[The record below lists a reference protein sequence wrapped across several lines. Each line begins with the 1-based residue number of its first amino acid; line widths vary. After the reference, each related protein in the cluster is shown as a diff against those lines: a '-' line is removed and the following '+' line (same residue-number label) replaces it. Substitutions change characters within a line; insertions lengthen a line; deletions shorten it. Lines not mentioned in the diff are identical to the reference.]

1 MTKIAKPKLNIL
13 YVPIDS
19 LRPSEYN
26 PRFWSKEAI
35 AQLKESVKRYGFV
48 DPLLVNSANNRK
60 NIVIGGHFRLSIA
73 KELGI
78 KEVPVVYINIPDI
91 EKEKELNIRLNK
103 NLGDWDWG
111 LLADFDEDFLAGI
124 GFSDEEMDQIFGL
137 EIDEE
142 FDVERELNKV
152 LAGGLKGVKDG
163 DLWQLGEHRLVIGDC
178 VERKNWK
185 KVLGQEKFDF
195 LFSDPPYKL
204 SYARRMRKIKTNEG
218 TKLKKDRVYESVGMT
233 DKKGRF
239 KGWVKT
245 KNGFGYRGQRSYLGV
260 EKRGGVPGYD
270 EWLSLANKFQNPKGA
285 NVMIFEN
292 WRNTVELWQALEKYW
307 RIKNMVIW
315 WLPNRCQGFSRPG
328 FFFQKYDVS
337 PLAGEGILNEGY
349 EEELEN
355 YLKEKGQKLLDT
367 YEVIL
372 YGQQGKAYWDKKKGT
387 RWARVN
393 DHITWTAETEK
404 SGGQNIVFGTK
415 PIQVLVPY
423 IKILSP
429 RNGIVVDCFAG
440 SGSTIIA
447 SEIMKR
453 KCRAIEVSE
462 IYAEVILSRWEKFT
476 GKKAKKL

>member
-1 MTKIAKPKLNIL
+1 MNIKIETKTIKIEDIKPNAKNPKKHWVEKISESMREVGYVEPIVVDENDVIL
-13 YVPIDS
+13 AGHGR
-19 LRPSEYN
+19 L
-26 PRFWSKEAI
+26 KA
-35 AQLKESVKRYGFV
+35 LKENKVKE
-48 DPLLVNSANNRK
+48 
-60 NIVIGGHFRLSIA
+60 IEVI
-73 KELGI
+73 I
-78 KEVPVVYINIPDI
+78 KRGLTEKQ
-91 EKEKELNIRLNK
+91 KEKYMLLSNKLVEAGGWDLN
-103 NLGDWDWG
+103 
-111 LLADFDEDFLAGI
+111 LLKEFDESLLLDSA
-124 GFSDEEMDQIFGL
+124 FSNEDMDQIFGL
-137 EIDEE
+137 EIDED
-142 FDVERELNKV
+142 FDTERELNKV
-152 LAGGLKGVKDG
+152 LAGGPKRVKNG
-163 DLWQLGEHRLVIGDC
+163 DVWQLGEHRLIIGDC

-195 LFSDPPYKL
+195 LFCDPPYKI
-204 SYARRMRKIKTNEG
+204 SYTQKLRKIKTNEG
-218 TKLKKDRVYESVGMT
+218 MRLRKDKIYESVGVT

-260 EKRGGVPGYD
+260 EKRGGVPEYD
-270 EWLSLANKFQNPKGA
+270 EWLSIANEFQNPKGT

-292 WRNTVELWQALEKYW
+292 WRNTVELWQAIEKYW

-328 FFFQKYDVS
+328 FFFQKYDVV
-337 PLAGEGILNEGY
+337 PLAGEGVLNEGY

-393 DHITWTAETEK
+393 DHITWTAETER

-415 PIQVLVPY
+415 PIQILVPY
-423 IKILSP
+423 TKILSP

-447 SEIMKR
+447 CEIMKR
-453 KCRAIEVSE
+453 KCRAIELSE
-462 IYAEVILSRWEKFT
+462 IYAEVILSRWEKLT
-476 GKKAKKL
+476 NLKAKKL